1 VTRALWVHPCSERY
15 VLLRG
20 VGLSRW
26 LREHDVPAVRSP
38 IDRGY
43 KLRKERLPDVLA
55 MAHEE
60 KIPVHVREVAA

>member
-1 VTRALWVHPCSERY
+1 MTRALWVYPCSERY

-20 VGLSRW
+20 IKLSGW

-38 IDRGY
+38 IDRGH

-55 MAHEE
+55 TAHEDG
-60 KIPVHVREVAA
+60 IPVHVREVAA